1 MLTED
6 QITAQNFKS
15 FYNEIRPYLNGQVP
29 TFANQFSRSDL
40 YSTDEKIIGQWIDGK
55 PLYKRTLLLNN
66 PPSGA
71 GSGYTAE
78 SSVDTLNVEKIV
90 NVETTFISNANQT
103 YAIPVLRKNLA
114 DDYSL
119 YMFSYTYNN
128 NRLGIYFTFAG
139 NKMISDAAYGIKYS
153 YATFYYT
160 KTTDSAIKVGTGT
173 DYSTDEQIIGTWID
187 GKPLYQKTVTGNTS
201 SSAGWETHDL
211 GIGANVIDKVVSLD
225 GVLYST
231 SGWHVGMGSGEANNE
246 LKFEVK
252 PSTDKWEVYT
262 GNIASHNNVPCVLTI
277 RYTKTTD

>member
-1 MLTED
+1 MALTND
-6 QITAQNFKS
+6 QITAQNFKD
-15 FYNEIRPYLNGQVP
+15 FYGQIRPYLNGQVP

-40 YSTDEKIIGQWIDGK
+40 YSTDEKIIG
-55 PLYKRTLLLNN
+55 
-66 PPSGA
+66 S
-71 GSGYTAE
+71 
-78 SSVDTLNVEKIV
+78 
-90 NVETTFISNANQT
+90 
-103 YAIPVLRKNLA
+103 
-114 DDYSL
+114 
-119 YMFSYTYNN
+119 
-128 NRLGIYFTFAG
+128 FT
-139 NKMISDAAYGIKYS
+139 
-153 YATFYYT
+153 
-160 KTTDSAIKVGTGT
+160 
-173 DYSTDEQIIGTWID
+173 D

-277 RYTKTTD
+277 RYTKTTDSAIKVGTGTDYSTEEQVIGTWIDGKPLYQKTFETTTPANNTDTLIVELPSNCIARSFDGYILQSGYNHIPLNAYYSSAEFVCTYMQFNPDNGIRMKCENTQWRSSTAVITVRYTKTTD